1 MGADAVRDVPTW
13 KEPAEIFRLSTPLVV
28 RRAGQPEP
36 GLSNLER
43 LCAADKQPRLIQ
55 MPSVEVSS
63 SEIRRRIA
71 AGEPIQ
77 ALVPRAVEDYLRLH
91 GLYR

>member
-1 MGADAVRDVPTW
+1 
-13 KEPAEIFRLSTPLVV
+13 
-28 RRAGQPEP
+28 
-36 GLSNLER
+36 LER

-55 MPSVEVSS
+55 MPAVEVSS

-77 ALVPRAVEDYLRLH
+77 ALVPRAVEDYIRLH